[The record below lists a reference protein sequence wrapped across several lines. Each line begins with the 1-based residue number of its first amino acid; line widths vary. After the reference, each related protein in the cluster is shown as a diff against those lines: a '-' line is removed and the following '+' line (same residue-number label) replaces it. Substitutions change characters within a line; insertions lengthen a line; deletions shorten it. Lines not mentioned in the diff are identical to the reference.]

1 MMGQWLAEMAAEE
14 REEGKAGRRKRQGR
28 VMRILGE
35 KGRGRCQ
42 EEEEEE
48 EEGNE
53 EAEGCK
59 EEDEEEEEAGD
70 CFFESLDRVQSSVS
84 FAVDIPSSDDED
96 EEDDMRISFSSA
108 IAPPCDFRLISFA
121 AQEEV
126 GCETDDDRG
135 GGQDFD
141 YDIWMAESMEMSLK
155 ERRLRLL
162 QGMGLT
168 SSKDL
173 ARSCSRIRSGRIPS
187 SGLASSRLS
196 SCVIASDDAALAV
209 DVAAKA
215 ASASPVS
222 FSLPVIARCRSDTE
236 LAASMVRGSASPG
249 PAPALIRADSAPPS
263 ISDQRGLS
271 RMWGML
277 GQEGGGT
284 GTGGRDVVDSP
295 SLTLAS
301 SMRIKNLDTGKEFV
315 VSEIGKDGTWGR
327 LNDLQTGLQLTLDE
341 FEKFLGY
348 SPIVK
353 ELMRRVNLGCEGS
366 HKSSTSTSSQQAK
379 SSKLS
384 GRKKGGW
391 FKNIKFVA
399 SSMTGLISEKDKGD
413 AGSNAMGKSS
423 SGSNSS
429 DWLKVHQ
436 HGKSYKELTGLYMCQ
451 EIHAHQGAIWTLKF
465 SSDWRYLASA
475 GEDRII
481 HVWQVIEC
489 DALSS
494 SLRRRESRSFSHPHQ
509 PRANG
514 SLDPSLPLGLQ
525 PSRKTKK
532 GKSSKKSIPEYVVM
546 PETIFSLTEKP
557 VCSFEGHLDD
567 VLDLSWSKSQ
577 HLLSSSMDKTVRLW
591 DIESKAC
598 LKLFAHNDYVTCIQ
612 FNPTDDSYFIS
623 GSLDAKVRIW
633 SIPDRQVVDWSDL
646 HEMVTAVCYTPDGQG
661 ALVGSHKGSC
671 RYYKTSD
678 YKLNQEA
685 QIDIRSKKKKSHA
698 KKITGF
704 QFAPGNPS
712 EVLITSADSQI
723 RVFDGLDM
731 IHKFRGITE

>member
-1 MMGQWLAEMAAEE
+1 MGQWKAETAAEE
-14 REEGKAGRRKRQGR
+14 REEGKAGRRQGR

-35 KGRGRCQ
+35 RGGRYQ
-42 EEEEEE
+42 KEDD
-48 EEGNE
+48 GNE

-59 EEDEEEEEAGD
+59 EEDEEEEEEAGD

-84 FAVDIPSSDDED
+84 FAVDIPSSDDDDDD
-96 EEDDMRISFSSA
+96 EEDDMRISFASA

-173 ARSCSRIRSGRIPS
+173 ARSCSSIRSGRIPS
-187 SGLASSRLS
+187 SRLASSRLS
-196 SCVIASDDAALAV
+196 SCITAGDDAAPAV

-222 FSLPVIARCRSDTE
+222 SSLPVIARCRSDTE
-236 LAASMVRGSASPG
+236 LAASMVRGSASPER
-249 PAPALIRADSAPPS
+249 APALIRADSAPPS
-263 ISDQRGLS
+263 ISDQRGLPK
-271 RMWGML
+271 MWGML
-277 GQEGGGT
+277 GQEGG

-301 SMRIKNLDTGKEFV
+301 SVRIKNLDTGKEFV

-327 LNDLQTGLQLTLDE
+327 LNDLQTGLQLTMDE
-341 FEKFLGY
+341 FEKFVGY
-348 SPIVK
+348 SPVVK
-353 ELMRRVNLGCEGS
+353 ELMRRVNLGREGS
-366 HKSSTSTSSQQAK
+366 HKSSRSASSQQAK

-451 EIHAHQGAIWTLKF
+451 EIHAHHGAIWTLRF

-475 GEDRII
+475 GEDRIVR
-481 HVWQVIEC
+481 VWQVIEC

-514 SLDPSLPLGLQ
+514 SLDHSLPLGLQ
-525 PSRKTKK
+525 PSRKMKK

-577 HLLSSSMDKTVRLW
+577 VL
-591 DIESKAC
+591 
-598 LKLFAHNDYVTCIQ
+598 
-612 FNPTDDSYFIS
+612 P
-623 GSLDAKVRIW
+623 
-633 SIPDRQVVDWSDL
+633 
-646 HEMVTAVCYTPDGQG
+646 
-661 ALVGSHKGSC
+661 AL
-671 RYYKTSD
+671 
-678 YKLNQEA
+678 A
-685 QIDIRSKKKKSHA
+685 
-698 KKITGF
+698 F
-704 QFAPGNPS
+704 F
-712 EVLITSADSQI
+712 
-723 RVFDGLDM
+723 
-731 IHKFRGITE
+731 